1 LPRSNPPSIAPEL
14 PDLTKHRWVR
24 VTHPFHPL
32 AGRDLEFVKRRKSWR
47 QDRVYVFDTAGE
59 LVNLPAEWTDVV
71 APDPFVVASAGRVP
85 FHLAGLIELAEIV
98 GQLRSTPAASVKA
111 TSP

>member
-1 LPRSNPPSIAPEL
+1 M
-14 PDLTKHRWVR
+14 

-47 QDRVYVFDTAGE
+47 QDRVYVLDSAGE

-71 APDPFVVASAGRVP
+71 AADPFIVASAGRAP
-85 FHLAGLIELAEIV
+85 FHLAGLVELAEMV
-98 GQLRSTPAASVKA
+98 ARQRRSARGAVKE